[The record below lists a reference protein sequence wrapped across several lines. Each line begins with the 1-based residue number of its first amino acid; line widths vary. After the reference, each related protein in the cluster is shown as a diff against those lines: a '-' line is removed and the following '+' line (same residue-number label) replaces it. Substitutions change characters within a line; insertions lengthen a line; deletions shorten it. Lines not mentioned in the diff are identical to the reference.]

1 MKAKD
6 IFELA
11 LRLLGLVFLYHTL
24 RAIPAAVVVFKGALP
39 DHYYFGMPRW
49 ANYGEV
55 LVALLMVG
63 WPLLVTL
70 WLVRGAHPIMRIA
83 YPNAPAGE
91 PNSGAANGER
101 FKA

>member
-1 MKAKD
+1 MKEKD
-6 IFELA
+6 IFQLA

-24 RAIPAAVVVFKGALP
+24 RAIPAAVVVFKDALP

-55 LVALLMVG
+55 LEALLMVG

-70 WLVRGAHPIMRIA
+70 WLVRGGHPILRIA
-83 YPNAPAGE
+83 YPDAPARA
-91 PNSGAANGER
+91 PIAGAAMEER
-101 FKA
+101 NEA